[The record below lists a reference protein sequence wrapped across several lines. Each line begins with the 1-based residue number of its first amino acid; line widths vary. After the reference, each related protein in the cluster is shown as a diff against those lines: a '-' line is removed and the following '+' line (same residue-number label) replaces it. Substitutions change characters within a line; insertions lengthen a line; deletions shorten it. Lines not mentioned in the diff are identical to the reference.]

1 MAGKT
6 AKPRRPA
13 VAAKP
18 EGRRPSGR
26 LTLALLAALCLG
38 VMVQLS
44 ALNREIDAAHEE
56 REAYAQQLESLQRG
70 NARLTEDIAR
80 RDDPALI
87 EEIARE
93 ELGMARP
100 GEKVFIIN

>member
-1 MAGKT
+1 MLF
-6 AKPRRPA
+6 R
-13 VAAKP
+13 
-18 EGRRPSGR
+18 S
-26 LTLALLAALCLG
+26 
-38 VMVQLS
+38 
-44 ALNREIDAAHEE
+44 
-56 REAYAQQLESLQRG
+56 LESLQRG